1 MIRLPIGKSLK
12 ELIKS
17 GQLFKLEDNKKLN
30 DMDNFTENNDFLKKT
45 NPRDLISMGMKFGRQ
60 KKFEDALQMFEAYL
74 AIDPWDP
81 LIINN
86 KADCYVGMKKFDDA
100 KEIELYALTLNPRL
114 AIGWVTLGEIQS
126 LTNEKFSARLN
137 IEQAEKL
144 SKKDDN
150 VYPVIKEHLKNLK
163 NDKPLNT
170 NIYL

>member
-1 MIRLPIGKSLK
+1 
-12 ELIKS
+12 
-17 GQLFKLEDNKKLN
+17 
-30 DMDNFTENNDFLKKT
+30 
-45 NPRDLISMGMKFGRQ
+45 
-60 KKFEDALQMFEAYL
+60 
-74 AIDPWDP
+74 
-81 LIINN
+81 
-86 KADCYVGMKKFDDA
+86 MKKFDDA